1 MLLAIESFKNRNR
14 EYVSTQDNA
23 AKLVGYIERRGLDA
37 TNPRNYQK
45 AYEVLRENGV
55 ITDASGNQVTETVL
69 APVPPTVREEKTVPV
84 AAPASADT
92 RISEP
97 AVSAKRPVAQI
108 PTGLSN
114 NDQLSEG
121 ESTTPQP
128 HWLTVRVYLKDGA
141 GKPTNQFQEFHD
153 LDAVLRLE
161 GKSEK
166 EFYNSQSPEA
176 KARRAKY
183 ETALQEKE
191 TRLAAQKRK
200 RGW

>member
-1 MLLAIESFKNRNR
+1 
-14 EYVSTQDNA
+14 
-23 AKLVGYIERRGLDA
+23 
-37 TNPRNYQK
+37 
-45 AYEVLRENGV
+45 
-55 ITDASGNQVTETVL
+55 
-69 APVPPTVREEKTVPV
+69 VREEKTVPAAAA
-84 AAPASADT
+84 AAPAPADT

-97 AVSAKRPVAQI
+97 AVAAKRPVAQI

-114 NDQLSEG
+114 SDQLSEG
-121 ESTTPQP
+121 ESTIPQP
-128 HWLTVRVYLKDGA
+128 HWLTVRVYLKNGKGA
-141 GKPTNQFQEFHD
+141 PTNQFQEFHD

-176 KARRAKY
+176 KARRVKY
-183 ETALQEKE
+183 EAALAEKE